1 MVQSASVASEPE
13 IRPFRASQRSRRFW
27 PRPAN
32 RGFLP
37 ISPGKPSEGTSAAI
51 PLAILQRVT
60 YVGAMKASNEPDS
73 PLATPALLTDLADYH
88 AGSIV
93 SRTLLKSPGG
103 SLTLFA
109 FAEGES
115 LSEHTTPHDA
125 IVLIVDGLARITVG
139 GRVHEVASGGS
150 LLMPANVPHA
160 VHAAAPFKMLLV
172 MLRSGD

>member
-1 MVQSASVASEPE
+1 
-13 IRPFRASQRSRRFW
+13 
-27 PRPAN
+27 
-32 RGFLP
+32 
-37 ISPGKPSEGTSAAI
+37 
-51 PLAILQRVT
+51 
-60 YVGAMKASNEPDS
+60 MKASTEPES
-73 PLATPALLTDLADYH
+73 PLATPTILTNLVEYH
-88 AGSIV
+88 AGSVV
-93 SRTLLKSPGG
+93 SRTLLKSPAG

-125 IVLIVDGLARITVG
+125 VILVVDGLAQITVG
-139 GRVHEVASGGS
+139 GVVHEVSAGRL

>member
-1 MVQSASVASEPE
+1 M
-13 IRPFRASQRSRRFW
+13 
-27 PRPAN
+27 
-32 RGFLP
+32 
-37 ISPGKPSEGTSAAI
+37 
-51 PLAILQRVT
+51 
-60 YVGAMKASNEPDS
+60 GAMKASTELES
-73 PLATPALLTDLADYH
+73 PLATPAILTDLVDYH
-88 AGSIV
+88 AGSVV

-125 IVLIVDGLARITVG
+125 VVLVVDGLARITVG
-139 GRVHEVASGGS
+139 GLVHEVSSGRS

-172 MLRSGD
+172 MLRSED

>member
-1 MVQSASVASEPE
+1 MAGA
-13 IRPFRASQRSRRFW
+13 IRNWES
-27 PRPAN
+27 
-32 RGFLP
+32 
-37 ISPGKPSEGTSAAI
+37 IEGTSAAV
-51 PLAILQRVT
+51 PLAILQQVT
-60 YVGAMKASNEPDS
+60 YVGAMKASTEPDS
-73 PLATPALLTDLADYH
+73 PLATPAPLADLADYQ
-88 AGSIV
+88 AGSVV

-103 SLTLFA
+103 SLTMFA

-125 IVLIVDGLARITVG
+125 VVLVVDGVARITVG
-139 GRVHEVASGGS
+139 GRVHEVSAGGT

>member
-1 MVQSASVASEPE
+1 MYARVRNV
-13 IRPFRASQRSRRFW
+13 W
-27 PRPAN
+27 W
-32 RGFLP
+32 GC
-37 ISPGKPSEGTSAAI
+37 TSGAV
-51 PLAILQRVT
+51 PLAILQQVT
-60 YVGAMKASNEPDS
+60 YVGAMKASTEPDS
-73 PLATPALLTDLADYH
+73 LLATPALLTDLADYH

-125 IVLIVDGLARITVG
+125 VVLIVDGLARITVG
-139 GRVHEVASGGS
+139 GRVHEVSSGGM

-160 VHAAAPFKMLLV
+160 VYAAAPFKMLLV